1 MTTQFRPRLRLKP
14 SILTLF
20 VLLTVPVLASI
31 IIVNYVSN
39 DRIARVKGQELVER
53 FRREGIDSVREIFEP
68 IKSMVRVAA
77 VLGDQQGDFYAD
89 NRSMKYFEAILQHSP
104 KIVSAYVGLSDGQF
118 RQTRR
123 LNAESVLFG
132 KPVPAGTRFSY
143 HWLEYPA
150 GDPGAVDHNVFLDE
164 EGRGL
169 GAQEAPTAYD
179 PRTRMWYRST
189 VEANG
194 LYITDPDVFATLG
207 LIGFTVAQPFSKD
220 GEVKG
225 VVAIDITLDGL
236 SQYIAEHKVSPNTLS
251 YVLDRDG
258 RVLAASD
265 LSKTY
270 TADKGKVEL
279 RHISDLDNEL
289 PALAYGAHPRNGG
302 GTLYS
307 FTYDGRE
314 YFASLST
321 LPSDFGKRWELFI
334 VTPVSDFTGA
344 FDRNNRLLLTL
355 GVVATFL
362 ALIVIYFLSGLLSAP
377 LERLAAKVEKIQD
390 MQGETLPVVRSKVRE
405 IDVLARAID
414 TLDSAVKSFASFV
427 PVGLVKELLATDEKT
442 QLGGHSRFLTILFSD
457 LEAFST
463 LSERI
468 PAQTLLRH
476 VSRHLELVT
485 RSINAEHGTIDKFM
499 GDGAMAFWGAPA
511 LLEDHAYRACVA
523 ALRIQHGMEALNAEW
538 KAEGADPLRVRIGI
552 HSDAVLVGNV
562 GSKERMSYTVIGDGV
577 NVAARLEGVN
587 KEFRTTICISHSA
600 YKEAGDNLCVRPI
613 DEVAVKGRRS
623 LVPIYELLGAWG
635 AGAEL
640 EPSPQALRLA
650 ALTRIAHDALI
661 GGDKAL
667 AVERYRAVL
676 CEFPGDTVSRIMVK
690 RLGEG

>member
-1 MTTQFRPRLRLKP
+1 MTKSFRPSLRLKP

-20 VLLTVPVLASI
+20 VLLTVPVLATI
-31 IIVNYVSN
+31 IIFNYVAN
-39 DRIARVKGQELVER
+39 DRIARVTGQELVER
-53 FRREGIDSVREIFEP
+53 FRLEAIDSVREVFDP

-77 VLGDQQGDFYAD
+77 ALGDQQSDFYAD

-104 KIVSAYVGLSDGQF
+104 KIVSAYVGLNDGQF
-118 RQTRR
+118 RQARR
-123 LNAESVLFG
+123 LNADAVLFG
-132 KPVPAGTRFSY
+132 KRVPAGTRFSY
-143 HWLEYPA
+143 HWLEYPGGGA
-150 GDPGAVDHNVFLDE
+150 AVDHNVFLDAS
-164 EGRGL
+164 GQGL

-179 PRTRMWYRST
+179 PRNRMWYRAT
-189 VEANG
+189 VEASG

-220 GEVKG
+220 GEVRG
-225 VVAIDITLDGL
+225 VVAVDITLDGL

-251 YVLDRDG
+251 YVLDQDG

-270 TADKGKVEL
+270 TADKGKVDL

-302 GTLYS
+302 GTLYG
-307 FTYDGRE
+307 FTYGGQE

-321 LPSDFGKRWELFI
+321 LSPDFGKRWQLFV

-344 FDRNNRLLLTL
+344 FDRNNRLLLAV
-355 GVVATFL
+355 GIVATGL
-362 ALIVIYFLSGLLSAP
+362 SLLIIYLLSGVLSAP
-377 LERLAAKVEKIQD
+377 LERLAAKVGKIQNMD
-390 MQGETLPVVRSKVRE
+390 GEALPVVRSKVRE

-457 LEAFST
+457 LENFSS

-468 PAQTLLRH
+468 PAQTLLQH

-485 RSINAEHGTIDKFM
+485 RSINQEHGTIDKFM
-499 GDGAMAFWGAPA
+499 GDGVMAFWGAPA
-511 LLEDHAYRACVA
+511 LLEDHAWRACLA
-523 ALRIQHGMEALNAEW
+523 ALRIQRGMEVLNAAW
-538 KAEGADPLRVRIGI
+538 KADGTEPLRVRIGI
-552 HSDAVLVGNV
+552 HSDAVLVGNI

-577 NVAARLEGVN
+577 NIAARLEGVN
-587 KEFRTTICISHSA
+587 KEFRTTICISHNA
-600 YKEAGDNLCVRPI
+600 FKEAGDGLCVRPI

-623 LVPIYELLGAWG
+623 LVPIYELLGARG
-635 AGAEL
+635 AGPEL
-640 EPSPQALRLA
+640 EPSPQAERLA
-650 ALTRIAHDALI
+650 ALTRFAHDALI
-661 GGDKAL
+661 KGDSAL
-667 AVERYRAVL
+667 ALERYRAVL
-676 CEFPGDTVSRIMVK
+676 CEFPDDAVAQIMVK
-690 RLGEG
+690 RLGEE